1 MSISINPLQNKKLRL
16 GDLLV
21 QAGLITEEQLKEA
34 LSKQGPGKRL
44 GDVLLEMGYIARR
57 DLFKIMGEDPTH
69 NKKLRL
75 GDLLVEVGLIS
86 EEQLKSALE
95 KQRSLGKRL
104 GEVLLDEGYI
114 TQQDLTKVLET
125 HLGIESINLKQ
136 NAADPKVARM
146 IPENLARR
154 HVVIPV
160 QVAKGRLLLAMRD
173 PLDQIAIQDIRLLV
187 QMQVTPVLA
196 TRDDIITSIERV
208 FSQATAA
215 KAADDF
221 VQSQAGMLAGLDDA
235 SLDVNSAP
243 VVRLVHSALENAV
256 RSGAS
261 DVHIEPN
268 SDQMRVR
275 IRVDGIL
282 QETLTTSLGTHGAVT
297 SRVKVM
303 AGLNISEKRVPQD
316 GRIMITVDKREI
328 DLRVST
334 MPTTYGEKVVM
345 RILDRANF
353 MVGKENLGFSPGDL
367 EKFDRL
373 VAKPHGIILV
383 TGPTGSGKTTT
394 LYAMLAELND
404 HKKNIITL
412 EDPVE
417 YDMKGI
423 NQTQINIKAG
433 LTFATG
439 LRAVLRQDPDII
451 MVGEIRD
458 SETAEI
464 AARSALTG
472 HLVLS
477 TLHTNDAPGAV
488 ARLMDMEVE
497 PFLISSSLIGVV
509 AQRLVRKVCPVC
521 KEQYEAG
528 EREKRILHYP
538 YDVPLTL
545 TRGRGCDNC
554 NRTGYKGRVGVFEI
568 MEVGKELRLLIDKG
582 APTDELRDTAINL
595 GMVPLEKDAQQKV
608 LNGITTLEEMLRVTY
623 TA

>member
-1 MSISINPLQNKKLRL
+1 MNINLNQNKKLRL
-16 GDLLV
+16 GDMLV
-21 QAGLITEEQLKEA
+21 QAGVINEEQLKEA
-34 LSKQGPGKRL
+34 LG
-44 GDVLLEMGYIARR
+44 
-57 DLFKIMGEDPTH
+57 
-69 NKKLRL
+69 
-75 GDLLVEVGLIS
+75 
-86 EEQLKSALE
+86 

-104 GEVLLDEGYI
+104 GEVLLEGGYI

-125 HLGIESINLKQ
+125 QLGIESINLKQ
-136 NAADPKVARM
+136 TAADPKTARM

-160 QVAKGRLLLAMRD
+160 QVAKGHLLLAMRD
-173 PLDQIAIQDIRLLV
+173 PLDQVAIQDVRLLV
-187 QMQVTPVLA
+187 QMPVTPVLA
-196 TRDDIITSIERV
+196 TKDDIVASIERV

-221 VQSQAGMLAGLDDA
+221 VQSQAGLLAGLDDTF
-235 SLDVNSAP
+235 LDVNSAP
-243 VVRLVHSALENAV
+243 IVRLVNSTLENAV

-268 SDQMRVR
+268 HDQMRVR

-282 QETLTTSLGTHGAVT
+282 QEVLSTSLGTHGAVS

-303 AGLNISEKRVPQD
+303 AGLNIAEKRVPQD
-316 GRIMITVDKREI
+316 GRIMINVDRRDI

-345 RILDRANF
+345 RILDRSNF
-353 MVGKENLGFSPGDL
+353 MVGKENLGFSAGDL
-367 EKFDRL
+367 DIFGRMI
-373 VAKPHGIILV
+373 AKPHGIILV

-394 LYAMLAELND
+394 LYSMLTELND
-404 HKKNIITL
+404 NKKNIITL

-417 YDMKGI
+417 FDMKGI

-433 LTFATG
+433 LTFASG
-439 LRAVLRQDPDII
+439 LRAILRQDPDIV

-464 AARSALTG
+464 AARAALTG

-488 ARLMDMEVE
+488 ARIIDMGVE
-497 PFLISSSLIGVV
+497 PFLISSSLIGIV
-509 AQRLVRKVCPVC
+509 AQRLVRKICPVC
-521 KEQYEAG
+521 KEKYEAG
-528 EREKRILHYP
+528 EREKRILRH
-538 YDVPLTL
+538 PLDAPLAL
-545 TRGRGCDNC
+545 TKGAGCDYC
-554 NRTGYKGRVGVFEI
+554 NHTGYKGRIGVYEM
-568 MEVGKELRLLIDKG
+568 MEVGKEHRLLIDRRS
-582 APTDELRDTAINL
+582 PTDELRDTAISL
-595 GMVPLEKDAQQKV
+595 GMVPLWEDAYQKV
-608 LNGITTLEEMLRVTY
+608 LSGVTTLEEMLRVTY